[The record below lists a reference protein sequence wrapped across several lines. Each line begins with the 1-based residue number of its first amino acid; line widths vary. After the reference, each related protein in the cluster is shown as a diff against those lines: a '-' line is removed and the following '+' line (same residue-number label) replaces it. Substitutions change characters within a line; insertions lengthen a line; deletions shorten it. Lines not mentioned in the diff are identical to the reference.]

1 VVIWYIFPVL
11 VFCTKKNLATLI
23 WMSESYDVK
32 CSKVVVCL
40 HTFIQESYWIVR
52 IGWRPLMTMTL
63 QMVDDIIIT
72 LLVGRNKQKQN
83 SEGQLCTYVCM
94 YDHINPLL
102 KLISRKK

>member
-1 VVIWYIFPVL
+1 
-11 VFCTKKNLATLI
+11 
-23 WMSESYDVK
+23 
-32 CSKVVVCL
+32 
-40 HTFIQESYWIVR
+40 
-52 IGWRPLMTMTL
+52 MTMTL